1 MIERKEYLEQ
11 LQGLK
16 DKQIIKVITGIRRC
30 GKSTLLTMFQDQLL
44 ADGVTSK
51 QIISINF
58 EDLDFVG
65 LREPEA
71 LYSYVKNH
79 LIQDKMTYVFLD
91 EIQNVNNFPVVV
103 DSLFI
108 KKNVDLYIT
117 GSNATMLSGEIATL
131 LSGRYIEIQMLPLS
145 FKEYITYTG
154 NTNELSRKYA
164 AYLRESSFP
173 YTTELDSDQKKI
185 HDYLNGIYS
194 TVVLKDVVGR
204 HRIADSMMLES
215 VIRFVFDNIGNPLS
229 TKKIS
234 DTMTSDGR
242 KIDAKTV
249 ERYLAA
255 LMESFIVYQAKR
267 YDVKGKQ
274 YLKTLEKYY
283 IVDLGMRR
291 MLLGDRGTDVGH
303 MLENVIYLELR
314 RRGYQVYIGKLDDT
328 EIDFV
333 AMNENGLT
341 YFQVAATVR
350 DETALVRELRPLQKI
365 SDNYPKFVLTLD
377 DDPIADY
384 AGVRRVNAL
393 DFLLGGISPE

>member
-30 GKSTLLTMFQDQLL
+30 GKSTLLTMFQDQLRS
-44 ADGVTSK
+44 DGVLSN
-51 QIISINF
+51 QIVSINF
-58 EDLDFVG
+58 EDFDFAD
-65 LREPEA
+65 LKEPEA
-71 LYSYVKNH
+71 LHSYVKNH
-79 LIQDKMTYVFLD
+79 LVPDKMTYVFLD
-91 EIQNVNNFPVVV
+91 EIQNVRDFPIVVE
-103 DSLFI
+103 SLFI

-117 GSNATMLSGEIATL
+117 GSNAYMLSDEIATL
-131 LSGRYIEIQMLPLS
+131 LSGRYIEIRMLPLS
-145 FKEYITYTG
+145 FKEYIAYTG
-154 NTNELSRKYA
+154 STNELSRKYA
-164 AYLRESSFP
+164 DYLRESSFP
-173 YTTELDSDQKKI
+173 YTTELGSDQKKI

-215 VIRFVFDNIGNPLS
+215 VIRFLFDNIGNPLS

-242 KIDAKTV
+242 KIDTKTV
-249 ERYLAA
+249 ERYIEA
-255 LMESFIVYQAKR
+255 LMESFIIYQAKR

-283 IVDLGMRR
+283 VVDLGMRR
-291 MLLGDRGTDVGH
+291 MLLRDRGTDVGH
-303 MLENVIYLELR
+303 MLENIIYLELLR
-314 RRGYQVYIGKLDDT
+314 RRYQVYIGKLEDT
-328 EIDFV
+328 EVDFV
-333 AMNENGLT
+333 AMNEKGFT

-350 DETALVRELRPLQKI
+350 EETTLTRELRPLQKI
-365 SDNYPKFVLTLD
+365 PDNYPKYILTLD

-384 AGVRRVNAL
+384 GGIRRMNAL
-393 DFLLGGISPE
+393 DFLMSEIS